1 MKFKEYIASERFQRE
16 MSDLGKGKKWNK
28 LIIVGWL
35 IGVAFLVGALVCLEL
50 LPEEL
55 RTDGLGVLGI
65 VLGAIGVVV
74 LIALSFFGA
83 KFSGRDDNGR
93 RKPVY
98 AVAMLLYARENL
110 ADGWRVDNGLIAF
123 SISVTTEEKGKEL
136 KSVTLERGGERT
148 EVDLAAFNGSLE
160 VLDITGLILCGL
172 FAFLER
178 SPVPVTAIRST
189 FRLNEREGKPIFLY
203 RNGKWTLT
211 GKLQKGEY
219 LSIERYARKKGIYE
233 E

>member
-110 ADGWRVDNGLIAF
+110 ADGG
-123 SISVTTEEKGKEL
+123 
-136 KSVTLERGGERT
+136 
-148 EVDLAAFNGSLE
+148 
-160 VLDITGLILCGL
+160 
-172 FAFLER
+172 
-178 SPVPVTAIRST
+178 
-189 FRLNEREGKPIFLY
+189 
-203 RNGKWTLT
+203 
-211 GKLQKGEY
+211 
-219 LSIERYARKKGIYE
+219 
-233 E
+233 

>member
-83 KFSGRDDNGR
+83 KFSR
-93 RKPVY
+93 
-98 AVAMLLYARENL
+98 
-110 ADGWRVDNGLIAF
+110 
-123 SISVTTEEKGKEL
+123 
-136 KSVTLERGGERT
+136 
-148 EVDLAAFNGSLE
+148 
-160 VLDITGLILCGL
+160 
-172 FAFLER
+172 
-178 SPVPVTAIRST
+178 
-189 FRLNEREGKPIFLY
+189 
-203 RNGKWTLT
+203 
-211 GKLQKGEY
+211 
-219 LSIERYARKKGIYE
+219 
-233 E
+233 